1 MDHVSGLADKSK
13 KFSSFLTVGRRY
25 RYSCLYIFHT
35 IFPEKTAWRAI
46 LSQANIYNIFP
57 ATVPLSSVRKI
68 SESTCSRKR
77 IKYIPQNAL

>member
-13 KFSSFLTVGRRY
+13 KFSSFLTVARRY
-25 RYSCLYIFHT
+25 RYSCVYIFHT
-35 IFPEKTAWRAI
+35 IFPENTAWRAI

-77 IKYIPQNAL
+77 IKYILQNAL